1 MAEHRPGRLSVGTQA
16 LIGLVAGLAAG
27 AAIAATG
34 QTALLAI
41 GSVVEVFGT
50 LWINAILMTILPL
63 VVAKLIVSIAG
74 QDDARTVGRAG
85 WQAAAFFIGL
95 LAVTGALAAAIMPSV
110 FARLTIDPAASA
122 ALRSA
127 ASAPAHPAAQP
138 TITQWV
144 ISLVPTNAIRS
155 AADGAIVPIIVFTVA
170 FALGVSRIPRPLRD
184 PLVLLSRSVDASITM
199 LLHWI
204 VALAPYGVFALGLS
218 LAMRVGM
225 SIVGAL
231 AFYIVV
237 SSGALVVFTALLYA
251 VVWIG
256 AGVSP
261 IRFARAA
268 APVQV
273 VAFGTHSSA
282 ASFPAMLDAAE
293 QRLGLSQTAIGF
305 VLPLALAVFK
315 YSGPIWF
322 IVVTFFVGRLYDVA
336 IDPTRAVAIVVA
348 AVATSFAIGAVP
360 SGAVLAVAPV
370 LVAAGLPAEA
380 MGLLLAVDPI
390 PNGFRTVA
398 NVTGMLA
405 VAVLTD
411 GRSKADVMP
420 TAPLGP
426 GGEKP

>member
-1 MAEHRPGRLSVGTQA
+1 
-16 LIGLVAGLAAG
+16 
-27 AAIAATG
+27 
-34 QTALLAI
+34 
-41 GSVVEVFGT
+41 
-50 LWINAILMTILPL
+50 MTILPL
-63 VVAKLIVSIAG
+63 VVSKLIVSIAG
-74 QDDARTVGRAG
+74 QDDARPSAGRAG
-85 WQAAAFFIGL
+85 RPRALFIGL
-95 LAVTGALAAAIMPSV
+95 LTVTGALTAAIMPSV

-127 ASAPAHPAAQP
+127 ASAPAIPAAQP
-138 TITQWV
+138 TIAQWV

-155 AADGAIVPIIVFTVA
+155 AADGAIVPLIVFTVA

-184 PLVLLSRSVDASITM
+184 PLVLLCRSVDASITV

-231 AFYIVV
+231 ALLHRRVV
-237 SSGALVVFTALLYA
+237 GRPRAVHGAALSG
-251 VVWIG
+251 
-256 AGVSP
+256 GVDRRRRLADP
-261 IRFARAA
+261 IRPRGRPCPGRGVRHPLVGGLVPRDARRRGDIAWDCRRRPSA
-268 APVQV
+268 SCSRWRSRC
-273 VAFGTHSSA
+273 SS
-282 ASFPAMLDAAE
+282 
-293 QRLGLSQTAIGF
+293 T
-305 VLPLALAVFK
+305 
-315 YSGPIWF
+315 SGPIWF

-336 IDPTRAVAIVVA
+336 IDPARAVAIVVA

-411 GRSKADVMP
+411 GRSNDDVIP
-420 TAPLGP
+420 AAPLGA
-426 GGEKP
+426 GDEER

>member
-1 MAEHRPGRLSVGTQA
+1 VGTQA
-16 LIGLVAGLAAG
+16 LIGLVVGLAAG
-27 AAIAATG
+27 AAIAASAQPT
-34 QTALLAI
+34 LLAM
-41 GSVVEVFGT
+41 GSVVEVLGT

-63 VVAKLIVSIAG
+63 VVSKLIVSIAG
-74 QDDARTVGRAG
+74 QDDAKSVGRAG
-85 WQAAAFFIGL
+85 WQAAALFIGL
-95 LAVTGALAAAIMPSV
+95 LTVTGALTAAVMPSV

-127 ASAPAHPAAQP
+127 ASAPSNPAPAP
-138 TITQWV
+138 TIAQWV

-155 AADGAIVPIIVFTVA
+155 AADGAIVPMIVFTVA
-170 FALGVSRIPRPLRD
+170 FALGVSRIPRELRD
-184 PLVLLSRSVDASITM
+184 PLVLLCRSVDASITM

-204 VALAPYGVFALGLS
+204 VAVAPYGVFALGLS

-237 SSGALVVFTALLYA
+237 SSGALVVFTALLYL

-261 IRFARAA
+261 SRFARAA
-268 APVQV
+268 GPVQV

-282 ASFPAMLDAAE
+282 ASFPAMLEAAKT
-293 QRLGLSQTAIGF
+293 RLSLSETAIGF

-322 IVVTFFVGRLYDVA
+322 IVVTCFVGRLYDVA
-336 IDPTRAVAIVVA
+336 IDPARAVAIVVA
-348 AVATSFAIGAVP
+348 SVATSFAIGAVP
-360 SGAVLAVAPV
+360 SGGVLAVAPV
-370 LVAAGLPAEA
+370 LVAAGLPVEA

-405 VAVLTD
+405 VAALTD
-411 GRSKADVMP
+411 GRPKADVILM
-420 TAPLGP
+420 APVGT
-426 GGEKP
+426 GEAER